1 MIKNYTSNSKQTFDK
16 IQKVL
21 ITHRA
26 KGIFFE
32 YEETGKIKSLAFTLD
47 IGGKVI
53 GFKLPSRVDMVK
65 KLFDNEGYR
74 YDEEQP
80 YKTAWANIRDWL
92 DAQMALI
99 DTGQVKI
106 EEVFLPYAVNREG
119 KIYFEV
125 ISTQGYLLPSGSC
138 IWKN

>member
-1 MIKNYTSNSKQTFDK
+1 MLKNYTSNSKQTFDK

-21 ITHRA
+21 MTHNA
-26 KGIFFE
+26 KQILFE
-32 YEETGKIKSLAFTLD
+32 YDSGKIVSLSFGLD
-47 IGGKVI
+47 VGGRMV
-53 GFKLPSRVDMVK
+53 GFKLPVRVEAVK
-65 KLFDNEGYR
+65 RIFDEQGYR

-99 DTGQVKI
+99 DTRQVKM

-119 KIYFEV
+119 KTYFEV
-125 ISTQGYLLPSGSC
+125 VENNGFTLGSGLTEG
-138 IWKN
+138 KVE